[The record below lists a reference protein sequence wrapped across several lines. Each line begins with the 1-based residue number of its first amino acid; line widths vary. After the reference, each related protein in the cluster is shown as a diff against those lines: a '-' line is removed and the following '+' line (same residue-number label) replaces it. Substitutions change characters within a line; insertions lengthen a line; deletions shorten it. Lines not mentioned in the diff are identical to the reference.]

1 MSQPNFD
8 EQLSRDSSARFN
20 QLAFVVGEPR
30 GTEAPHDSDR
40 AVDSFHAGSDSDC
53 AQWLNDRLTACYN
66 D

>member
-1 MSQPNFD
+1 MFQPNFD
-8 EQLSRDSSARFN
+8 ETSGDNSSSRLGR
-20 QLAFVVGEPR
+20 LVFVVGEPC